1 MSNFH
6 RQSWDRWAGLLLVLS
21 LHGAGLYALWQHQIR
36 VTPQEAVTLFVN
48 FINPPP
54 PVKQEE
60 PSKPKPRPKPVEQ
73 PPPAPPQIVVEAPV
87 VMPEEPVAPPPPPEP
102 IIEAPPAPPEPVRL
116 VTELAVSC
124 PKRTPPVYPAAS
136 RRMGEE
142 GRVVLWVELDEQG
155 RVNAARVETRSGSER
170 LDDAAL
176 AAVKTWQCTPATRDG
191 APVRAIAL
199 QPFVF
204 NLEGR

>member
-60 PSKPKPRPKPVEQ
+60 PPKPK
-73 PPPAPPQIVVEAPV
+73 
-87 VMPEEPVAPPPPPEP
+87 PEP